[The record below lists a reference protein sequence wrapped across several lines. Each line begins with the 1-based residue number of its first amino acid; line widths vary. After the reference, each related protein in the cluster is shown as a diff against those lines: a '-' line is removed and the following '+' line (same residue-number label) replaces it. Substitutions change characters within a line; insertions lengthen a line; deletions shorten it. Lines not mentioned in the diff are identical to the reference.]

1 MELRQ
6 LGYFVTVAEER
17 NFTRAAQ
24 RLRIAQPAVSQQMQR
39 LERELGEA
47 LFDRTARGIELT
59 AVGQAL
65 LPHARAALAAA
76 QLGRDAISSL
86 RGLLTGHLSLGTVRH
101 APADLADL
109 IGSFHQA
116 HPRVQLKITEDHT
129 GPLLDALRAGTLDL
143 AYAGLAPGQRVPSG
157 LSSRVVATEPVVLV
171 MHRDHALAGEGSV
184 PLARLR
190 GEPMVMLPEGS
201 GQRTMVEAAAHAAG
215 FTPRIIA
222 ESGQLGM
229 LTGLAARGVGV
240 AVVPESAAR
249 PGPELAVVSISRP
262 VLRHR
267 LALTWRES
275 TLAPA
280 ARAFLNLA
288 IGRASAPV
296 TALPVSPAVDA

>member
-6 LGYFVTVAEER
+6 LGYFVTVAEEQ

-24 RLRIAQPAVSQQMQR
+24 RLRIAQPAVSQQMQG

-47 LFDRTARGIELT
+47 LFDRTARGVRLT
-59 AVGQAL
+59 AAGQAL
-65 LPHARAALAAA
+65 LPHARATLVAA

-101 APADLADL
+101 APAGLADL

-116 HPRVQLKITEDHT
+116 HPGIQLKITEDHT
-129 GPLLDALRAGTLDL
+129 GPLLGALRTGLLDV
-143 AYAGLAPGQRVPSG
+143 AYAGLGPGQRVPPG

-171 MHRDHALAGEGSV
+171 MHHDHALAGEGSV

-190 GEPMVMLPEGS
+190 GEPMVTLPEGS
-201 GQRTMVEAAAHAAG
+201 GQRAMVEAAAHAAG
-215 FTPRIIA
+215 FTPQIVA
-222 ESGQLGM
+222 ESSQLGM

-249 PGPELAVVSISRP
+249 PGPELAVVPIGRP
-262 VLRHR
+262 ALRHR
-267 LALTWRES
+267 LALTWREHAL
-275 TLAPA
+275 TPA
-280 ARAFLNLA
+280 ARAFLGHALA
-288 IGRASAPV
+288 VKA
-296 TALPVSPAVDA
+296 